1 LVDPATGLFA
11 NRLLGNTAPSGGRP
25 DEVMSTTWWV
35 DYTNFY
41 EGVGALGGG
50 NITLKAARDISN
62 VDALVPTNARMPGR
76 DSADSVLAPNASQLV
91 ELGGGSITAAAGRNL
106 DAGVYY
112 VERGHA
118 NLTVG
123 NSVVTNDSRNVVN
136 ESKVN
141 PAALGTSLLP
151 TTFFLGKGDIKL
163 AAGGDVLLGA
173 VANIFLLP
181 AGINNMYYNQT
192 YFNTYD
198 STGKVDF
205 TSLRG
210 SIAVRN
216 PDQGTAAGNLS
227 NWFKNK
233 LYWIDNSTVSL
244 SRTYPW
250 LRMADYYDR
259 NAGSPPGYAMGL
271 VQDATSLLPPEVSL
285 VSFAGDISV
294 LGNLNLMPSA
304 QGNLEILAAGA
315 MGGFGK
321 SGLNGNIMQWQES
334 RINLSDADPS
344 RFPSIVSPADGTG
357 QSIDKLF
364 SLLVVSQKTNPLAV
378 FNTLITELAKS
389 NQTLASKLAL
399 HGENMTR
406 TDADPL
412 RIYALGGDISG
423 LTLFSGKASKI
434 QAANDITDIAFY
446 LQNNSVSDISVVAAG
461 RDIVA
466 YQEGSALR
474 SQLGTLDQ
482 IATKNNAPKQNAG
495 DIQIAGPGIMQV
507 FAGRNLDLGNSPAN
521 KDKDGIGMGLLS
533 IGNER
538 NPALPEQG
546 ASILAMAGVGYQW
559 KLQGTDSQF
568 DSAIDNLLNPK
579 TTGSQSARYLPL
591 LGKLMD
597 KADTAS
603 DAVWSAFEELPISEK
618 RKLAA
623 SLMRAANLGAAS
635 GAAESAADWKGFVSK
650 FLDPAT
656 AGAQAQRNLPI
667 LATIMGMDSK
677 APASQIWA
685 AFNDPKL
692 TDSQRAANAVAT
704 VFYVLRDAGRDYTN
718 PDSPLYRDK
727 KYPNAYQAIA
737 TLFPGALWEGNISLT
752 SRAIKT
758 SQGGDLQLFTPGG
771 GLLVGLDGSG
781 SQAQDQ
787 GIFTARGGSISIFAN
802 NSVSVGTSRIFTL
815 RGGNEIIWS
824 SKGDIAA
831 GASSKTVLAA
841 PPTRVI
847 IDPQSA
853 DVKPDLAGLATGGGI
868 GVLASRKGVAAGD
881 VDLIAPVG
889 TVDAGDAGIRSSG
902 NLNIA
907 AQQIA
912 NAANIATGGT
922 TSGVPPVTVPS
933 ISVPN
938 APTTKNTDKETQKV
952 TSDTGTKGTE
962 TKAELPSLIEVKV
975 IGYGG
980 GKADDEEEDKEKQKD
995 GDVDSAK
1002 GASPAQEA
1010 KQPQPAEQAAVT
1022 PGDGS
1027 A

>member
-1 LVDPATGLFA
+1 
-11 NRLLGNTAPSGGRP
+11 
-25 DEVMSTTWWV
+25 
-35 DYTNFY
+35 
-41 EGVGALGGG
+41 
-50 NITLKAARDISN
+50 
-62 VDALVPTNARMPGR
+62 
-76 DSADSVLAPNASQLV
+76 
-91 ELGGGSITAAAGRNL
+91 
-106 DAGVYY
+106 
-112 VERGHA
+112 
-118 NLTVG
+118 
-123 NSVVTNDSRNVVN
+123 
-136 ESKVN
+136 
-141 PAALGTSLLP
+141 
-151 TTFFLGKGDIKL
+151 
-163 AAGGDVLLGA
+163 
-173 VANIFLLP
+173 
-181 AGINNMYYNQT
+181 
-192 YFNTYD
+192 
-198 STGKVDF
+198 
-205 TSLRG
+205 
-210 SIAVRN
+210 
-216 PDQGTAAGNLS
+216 
-227 NWFKNK
+227 
-233 LYWIDNSTVSL
+233 
-244 SRTYPW
+244 
-250 LRMADYYDR
+250 
-259 NAGSPPGYAMGL
+259 
-271 VQDATSLLPPEVSL
+271 
-285 VSFAGDISV
+285 
-294 LGNLNLMPSA
+294 
-304 QGNLEILAAGA
+304 
-315 MGGFGK
+315 
-321 SGLNGNIMQWQES
+321 
-334 RINLSDADPS
+334 
-344 RFPSIVSPADGTG
+344 
-357 QSIDKLF
+357 
-364 SLLVVSQKTNPLAV
+364 
-378 FNTLITELAKS
+378 
-389 NQTLASKLAL
+389 
-399 HGENMTR
+399 
-406 TDADPL
+406 
-412 RIYALGGDISG
+412 
-423 LTLFSGKASKI
+423 
-434 QAANDITDIAFY
+434 
-446 LQNNSVSDISVVAAG
+446 
-461 RDIVA
+461 
-466 YQEGSALR
+466 
-474 SQLGTLDQ
+474 
-482 IATKNNAPKQNAG
+482 
-495 DIQIAGPGIMQV
+495 
-507 FAGRNLDLGNSPAN
+507 
-521 KDKDGIGMGLLS
+521 
-533 IGNER
+533 
-538 NPALPEQG
+538 
-546 ASILAMAGVGYQW
+546 
-559 KLQGTDSQF
+559 
-568 DSAIDNLLNPK
+568 
-579 TTGSQSARYLPL
+579 
-591 LGKLMD
+591 
-597 KADTAS
+597 
-603 DAVWSAFEELPISEK
+603 
-618 RKLAA
+618 
-623 SLMRAANLGAAS
+623 
-635 GAAESAADWKGFVSK
+635 
-650 FLDPAT
+650 
-656 AGAQAQRNLPI
+656 
-667 LATIMGMDSK
+667 MGMDSK